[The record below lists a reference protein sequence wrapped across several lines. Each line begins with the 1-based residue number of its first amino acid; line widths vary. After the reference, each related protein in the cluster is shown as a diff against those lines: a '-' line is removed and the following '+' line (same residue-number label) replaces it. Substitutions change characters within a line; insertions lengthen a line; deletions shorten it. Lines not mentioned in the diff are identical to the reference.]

1 MAHMAMVIFQKDS
14 RRLVLYPA
22 VELVMVNHLGIVGS
36 DKLILRRKLE
46 YQGPP
51 ERIQRQI
58 IYILNR
64 RNQTL

>member
-22 VELVMVNHLGIVGS
+22 VELVMVNHRGIVGS

-46 YQGPP
+46 
-51 ERIQRQI
+51 
-58 IYILNR
+58 
-64 RNQTL
+64 